1 MPDLGI
7 DVLFKGTN
15 MLRLLGGLWVAARIS
30 LISIVISMPL
40 GILVGA
46 FMTMKNK
53 IVRAICRI
61 YLEIIRIMPQLVLLF
76 IVYFGTTRAMGWNLS
91 GEAASVIV
99 FTLWGTAEMAD
110 LVRGALISI
119 PKHQYESAEAL
130 GLTKVQTYI
139 YIIIPQTVRRLIPLS
154 INLIT
159 RMIKTTSLVLMIGV
173 VEMLKVAQQIIEA
186 NRMTSP
192 NAAFGVFLVVFLLSL
207 NLVLE
212 VIMTIAIT
220 IKTIFFLKLNHRDL

>member
-99 FTLWGTAEMAD
+99 FTLWGTAELAD

-119 PKHQYESAEAL
+119 PKSNQSSVILLQYNSSGAYKNTRKLMAAA
-130 GLTKVQTYI
+130 TT
-139 YIIIPQTVRRLIPLS
+139 IPGSSCFLS
-154 INLIT
+154 
-159 RMIKTTSLVLMIGV
+159 R
-173 VEMLKVAQQIIEA
+173 
-186 NRMTSP
+186 
-192 NAAFGVFLVVFLLSL
+192 
-207 NLVLE
+207 
-212 VIMTIAIT
+212 
-220 IKTIFFLKLNHRDL
+220 FFM

>member
-61 YLEIIRIMPQLVLLF
+61 YHATACTAVYRLLRYNKSNGLEP
-76 IVYFGTTRAMGWNLS
+76 
-91 GEAASVIV
+91 
-99 FTLWGTAEMAD
+99 
-110 LVRGALISI
+110 VR
-119 PKHQYESAEAL
+119 
-130 GLTKVQTYI
+130 
-139 YIIIPQTVRRLIPLS
+139 
-154 INLIT
+154 
-159 RMIKTTSLVLMIGV
+159 
-173 VEMLKVAQQIIEA
+173 
-186 NRMTSP
+186 
-192 NAAFGVFLVVFLLSL
+192 
-207 NLVLE
+207 
-212 VIMTIAIT
+212 
-220 IKTIFFLKLNHRDL
+220 

>member
-159 RMIKTTSLVLMIGV
+159 RMIKTADHRGESNDEPECCVWRIFSCIFIIFPRVLADQHAGKISGK
-173 VEMLKVAQQIIEA
+173 EMEI
-186 NRMTSP
+186 
-192 NAAFGVFLVVFLLSL
+192 
-207 NLVLE
+207 
-212 VIMTIAIT
+212 
-220 IKTIFFLKLNHRDL
+220 NHGRYTFKGRKSGKRI